1 MNPNSSNLGAAERR
15 GLSKQI
21 AKGWLRWLVVGL
33 AGATAVGCDTPEPR
47 VASATAG
54 LPEYSAEESG
64 VFDDVLTPGT
74 FGLPSVMSATEDP
87 QLGPRVRG
95 ADTVSPVRITTAT
108 TESLDGNDTST
119 LVFNPDGPPLAGH
132 ALSGPIEL
140 RFSVGNPSAES
151 IDRLGDSLVGK
162 HLVLFLKRYDD
173 QGEPKLHFH
182 GEADT
187 PGLRNAIGREK
198 ALDALRG
205 KAKN

>member
-1 MNPNSSNLGAAERR
+1 MNPYSSNLGAAERR
-15 GLSKQI
+15 RFSKQI
-21 AKGWLRWLVVGL
+21 AKGRRPLLAVTLALVAAL
-33 AGATAVGCDTPEPR
+33 GCETPEPR

-54 LPEYSAEESG
+54 LPDYSAEESG

-74 FGLPSVMSATEDP
+74 FGLPSVMHATQDP
-87 QLGPRVRG
+87 QLGARVHE
-95 ADTVSPVRITTAT
+95 ADTVSPVRIATAT

-119 LVFNPDGPPLAGH
+119 LVFNPDGAPFAGR
-132 ALSGPIEL
+132 ALDGPIEL

-187 PGLRNAIGREK
+187 PELRNAIGREK